1 MTILATF
8 LQGDNILSVDASFL
22 FVFISVI
29 LLIFIL
35 NATLFKPIN
44 RVLEEREKLSGG
56 RLGEAR
62 QLLAQYEERLQKYE
76 GQIRAARAEAYQYA
90 EEQRRQALARQQELT
105 AQVKAEVGQ
114 QIAAAR
120 EEISTQSAAARTN
133 LERDAREMAARISSQ
148 ILHRPVNTPEGI

>member
-1 MTILATF
+1 MTILAIF
-8 LQGDNILSVDASFL
+8 LQGDILSVDASFL
-22 FVFISVI
+22 FVFISII
-29 LLIFIL
+29 LLVFIL

-44 RVLEEREKLSGG
+44 RVLEERDRLSRG
-56 RLGEAR
+56 RMSETR

-90 EEQRRQALARQQELT
+90 EEQRRQALAKQQELI
-105 AQVKAEVGQ
+105 AQVKTEVSQ

-120 EEISTQSAAARTN
+120 QEIGAQSAAAKSN
-133 LERDAREMAARISSQ
+133 LEQEARQMAAQISSQ